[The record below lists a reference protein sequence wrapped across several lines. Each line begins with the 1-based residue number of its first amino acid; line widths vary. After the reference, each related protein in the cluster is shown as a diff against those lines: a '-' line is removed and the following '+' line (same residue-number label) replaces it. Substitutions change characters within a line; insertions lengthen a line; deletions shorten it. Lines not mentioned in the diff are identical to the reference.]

1 MSAQTLKLLYN
12 FQHQMYTTMEE
23 ETKGTQEKFNAKCV
37 EYEALEMELCRVKES
52 LKNALET
59 IHGQEK
65 VREEAKESQVKCCVL
80 QEQIEVGVS
89 SFLCTLFLPL
99 ASFNYPLVSISS

>member
-1 MSAQTLKLLYN
+1 MSAQTLKLLYT

-23 ETKGTQEKFNAKCV
+23 ETKGIKERFHAKCV
-37 EYEALEMELCRVKES
+37 EYEALEMELCRVKEA

-89 SFLCTLFLPL
+89 RIFCRLTSALFRHCRFL
-99 ASFNYPLVSISS
+99 SVS